1 MPATG
6 RAAEVLELLLQCR
19 KGVKLLAEENTLLR
33 EQLGLSDEVYEDSV
47 VNALKESEQDPDMV
61 TSMRSSSARPS
72 MVSVVNYA
80 NPMLAKS
87 NSSVHLHD
95 SAGRN
100 SLHDPGTSSPAP
112 ERQKYTISP
121 LWKKGSMHNVKAES
135 VDIEDDPGIASPA
148 LRINVKSAA
157 TVLRCP
163 SLPLSPNGVPKLTWD
178 MAGLILICWDV
189 FYIPLSVL
197 DLTPV
202 PFTIFMDFFTLIFW
216 TLDMVMSSVSGFYI
230 RGDLEMSMRKIW
242 VHYLTTWFLVDLI
255 VVVPDWITTITSSGE
270 DMAQNLKIFRA
281 FRALRILRL
290 LRLLKLQRIVNIA
303 YDFISSEY
311 AFIMIGML
319 RLVVFIIVLN
329 HVIACCWFLTGKM
342 SHDTGLERSWLTDTP
357 NGNMLGE
364 DKLYWYTTSLHWSL
378 TQFTPAS
385 MEVSARNVPERILS
399 IAVLFFA
406 LITFSSFVGSITTSM
421 TALRSMR
428 ADTKKQFWM
437 LRRYLNSKKI
447 SYATRSRI
455 IKFLEFQS
463 AKRQA
468 EVSQESIE
476 ILDMLSVPLQN
487 LLQYELR
494 KQYMEAHPFFAYL
507 QEHMRPV
514 MIRLCSRVLKFVPFA
529 PEDVV
534 FRSGEEST
542 AMYVVQSGD
551 VEYHAKTG
559 SGREPKRLEVGSNGW
574 MAEAS
579 LWTMWWHRGQCT
591 ARSASS
597 IGLIKPDE
605 FVEIAKVHTAS
616 WNFCRMYAALFVEN
630 LSRLEVDGQ
639 NDIPWRFEDLQG
651 FVSEAILGEQH
662 DHSEFGTSSVML
674 LRHERTPTRPFD
686 CRGEGDAM
694 DGSTMSIYGSGSGAA
709 FPDQAPNGEATDQFP
724 AGHSI
729 PRRSNHKVPAGASV
743 TAGSGGPA
751 QLQQDVSADTLKV
764 SV

>member
-1 MPATG
+1 
-6 RAAEVLELLLQCR
+6 VL
-19 KGVKLLAEENTLLR
+19 N
-33 EQLGLSDEVYEDSV
+33 D
-47 VNALKESEQDPDMV
+47 LKDSEQDPDIV

-72 MVSVVNYA
+72 MVSVVNYT
-80 NPMLAKS
+80 NPTLAKS
-87 NSSVHLHD
+87 NSSMHLHE
-95 SAGRN
+95 SMGRN

-112 ERQKYTISP
+112 ERQKYTVSP

-135 VDIEDDPGIASPA
+135 VDIEDDPGIASPQ

-163 SLPLSPNGVPKLTWD
+163 SLPLSPNSVPKLTWD

-202 PFTIFMDFFTLIFW
+202 PFTIFMDYFTLIFW
-216 TLDMVMSSVSGFYI
+216 TLDMLMSSVSGFYI

-559 SGREPKRLEVGSNGW
+559 SGRAPKRLEVGSNGW
-574 MAEAS
+574 ISEAS

-630 LSRLEVDGQ
+630 LSRLEVDDQ
-639 NDIPWRFEDLQG
+639 NDMPWKLEDLQG

-662 DHSEFGTSSVML
+662 DHSEFGTSSVL
-674 LRHERTPTRPFD
+674 FLRYERTPTRPFD
-686 CRGEGDAM
+686 GRSEGDAM
-694 DGSTMSIYGSGSGAA
+694 DGSTQGVSTLGSGSGVA
-709 FPDQAPNGEATDQFP
+709 FPDQAPNGEAPDNFS

-729 PRRSNHKVPAGASV
+729 PRRSKLPARASV
-743 TAGSGGPA
+743 TGGGPV
-751 QLQQDVSADTLKV
+751 QLQDVSADMLKV